1 MGNCS
6 PAWRFH
12 RKIFTTALRQYLSN
26 TPLTE
31 SRVNTQA
38 KKMVNFM
45 RQQDG
50 KPFDPADCLMRTVA
64 DVICGIIFKEG
75 CDTMNQD
82 LERLLK
88 LNANFIANAG
98 DIQEATILDFFPW
111 GRYLPVK
118 SYDRI
123 FKVFDEIHSI
133 IRKFVRERKDTFDP
147 SEKVGDFLACL
158 LSAQHDLQC
167 ESYEEEKAL
176 LSEDHC
182 VVAIEDMFLAG
193 YETTSTTLRFVISF
207 LVRFPDYQKDIQSQL
222 DEVIGSRKPSL
233 DDRPNLPLIQ
243 ATILEALRVG
253 NVLPLAVSHVA
264 LTDTTLCG
272 YRVPRDTIVFANT
285 ESVHLDPSCWD
296 DPDVFNPY
304 RHIDADGKLITN
316 QGNFYPFGAGRRV
329 CAGESLAKVEL
340 FLFVSWL
347 LQSFTFIQVE
357 ENLPKLK
364 GAFVQFPDRYKIRAI
379 KRTLPTGN

>member
-1 MGNCS
+1 
-6 PAWRFH
+6 
-12 RKIFTTALRQYLSN
+12 
-26 TPLTE
+26 
-31 SRVNTQA
+31 
-38 KKMVNFM
+38 
-45 RQQDG
+45 
-50 KPFDPADCLMRTVA
+50 
-64 DVICGIIFKEG
+64 
-75 CDTMNQD
+75 MNQD

-88 LNANFIANAG
+88 LNASFITNAG

-167 ESYEEEKAL
+167 ESYEEERAL
-176 LSEDHC
+176 LSEDHF

-207 LVRFPDYQKDIQSQL
+207 LVRFPAYQKDIQRQL
-222 DEVIGSRKPSL
+222 DEVVGSRKPSL

-340 FLFVSWL
+340 FLFVS
-347 LQSFTFIQVE
+347 
-357 ENLPKLK
+357 
-364 GAFVQFPDRYKIRAI
+364 
-379 KRTLPTGN
+379 